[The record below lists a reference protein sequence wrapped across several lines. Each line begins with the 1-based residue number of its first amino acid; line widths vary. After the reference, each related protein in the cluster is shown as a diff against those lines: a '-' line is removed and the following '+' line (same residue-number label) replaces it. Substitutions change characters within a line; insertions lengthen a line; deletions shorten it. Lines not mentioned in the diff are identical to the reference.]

1 MEIQVRDVQFEN
13 KTGKKIRAELRY
25 NQNTGVL
32 KFVLF
37 DRVNTV
43 YIDANP
49 NKTVEIPAKWIQS
62 EGESDESDTG
72 QTGNISEAVQ

>member
-37 DRVNTV
+37 DRVNIV

-49 NKTVEIPAKWIQS
+49 NKTVEILVKWI
-62 EGESDESDTG
+62 
-72 QTGNISEAVQ
+72 